1 MKTSDFEKE
10 LQKLDPRLA
19 IIANPNR
26 PGLANIKLDGSDVC
40 PVPADDIREESD
52 PNYTYVFPNGM
63 MARHNSRKDA
73 LEKVQ
78 QVLDYIKTDEGRE
91 VFFG

>member
-1 MKTSDFEKE
+1 MTTSDFEKE
-10 LQKLDPRLA
+10 LQKIDPRLA
-19 IIANPNR
+19 IVVNPNR
-26 PGLANIKLDGSDVC
+26 PGLANVKLDGKDVC
-40 PVPADDIREESD
+40 PVPSDDIKEEPD

-63 MARHNSRKDA
+63 MGRHNSRTDVLA
-73 LEKVQ
+73 KVR